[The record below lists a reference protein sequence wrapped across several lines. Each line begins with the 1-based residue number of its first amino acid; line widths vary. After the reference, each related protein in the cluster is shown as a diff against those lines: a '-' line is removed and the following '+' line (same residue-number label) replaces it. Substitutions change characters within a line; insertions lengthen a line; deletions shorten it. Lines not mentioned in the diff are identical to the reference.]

1 MTMPEMPEFA
11 VLGHPNEGKSS
22 VVSTLAEDDT
32 VRIGPFPGETVKCRR
47 FPVKIDSREIIR
59 FVDTPGFQMPRQTLS
74 WMKTYSGPDT
84 EMVADFIKAH
94 QDDPDFRDECELL
107 SPLVTGAGIIYV
119 VNGSR
124 PVRNDDKTEM
134 EILRLTGMPRM
145 AVINCKTDAA
155 DFLDEWKS
163 EFRKH
168 FNCLRIFNAQK
179 ATYQERIELLETL
192 KNVDQDYAPA
202 LSRVIQA
209 FREDWHQREKA
220 SSRIIVEM
228 VETILALE
236 LSQTIRQGEDEEK
249 VKARLEKKY
258 RQRIETME
266 SQSFDRLRA
275 LFKHNIFHCELP
287 ENSILNQAL
296 FSEKTWQFLGLNPGE
311 LAVAAGVAGGAA
323 GAVIDT
329 AAAGLTFGIFSALGG
344 LAGAGS
350 VLVGGKRISDLRF
363 KGMRLGRDQLKI
375 GPASNIQLMYIL
387 LDRSL
392 IFYSLVINWAHALR
406 DTPGKEV
413 QADVSKNLKKG
424 VTTLWDRKTKQACA
438 RFFGDVKGDKKKNL
452 PSSKEQMT
460 TIVLEAIKRI
470 SS

>member
-1 MTMPEMPEFA
+1 MTIPEMPEFA

-84 EMVADFIKAH
+84 EMVVDFIKAH
-94 QDDPDFRDECELL
+94 EDDPDFRDECELL
-107 SPLVTGAGIIYV
+107 SPLVNGAGIIYV
-119 VNGSR
+119 VDGSR

-145 AVINCKTDAA
+145 AVINCKTDAV
-155 DFLDEWKS
+155 DFLEQWKS

-192 KNVDQDYAPA
+192 KSVDQDYAPA

-236 LSQTIRQGEDEEK
+236 LSQTIRPVEDEEK

-258 RQRIETME
+258 RQRIETIE

-287 ENSILNQAL
+287 ENSILNQTL

-350 VLVGGKRISDLRF
+350 VLIGGKRIADLRF
-363 KGMRLGRDQLKI
+363 KGVRLGRDQIRI

-392 IFYSLVINWAHALR
+392 LFYSLVINWAHALR
-406 DTPGKEV
+406 DSPGQEV
-413 QADVSKNLKKG
+413 QADVSKNLKQG
-424 VTTLWDRKTKQACA
+424 VTTRWDRTTKQACA
-438 RFFGDVKGDKKKNL
+438 RFFSDVKGDKKKNL
-452 PSSKEQMT
+452 HRSKEQMT
-460 TIVLEAIKRI
+460 TIVLEAIKKI